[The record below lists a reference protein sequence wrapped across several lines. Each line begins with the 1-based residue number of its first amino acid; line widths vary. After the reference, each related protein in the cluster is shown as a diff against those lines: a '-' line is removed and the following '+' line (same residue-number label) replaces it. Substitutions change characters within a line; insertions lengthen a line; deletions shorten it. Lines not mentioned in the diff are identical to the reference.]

1 MDAIREV
8 YSQRSV
14 KRWREIFHELM
25 HIKTTQY
32 QLYLEKRRYTTSRV
46 WKLLRDAKLESTDYK
61 CEICDEQGEVMQVH
75 HLTYVRCGGKELME
89 DLQSVCK
96 ECHGAI
102 HGYRKP
108 KPIKVVE
115 VDQDEIN
122 RNKVLDMMNAG
133 DVYWESFHRIYGF
146 A

>member
-1 MDAIREV
+1 
-8 YSQRSV
+8 
-14 KRWREIFHELM
+14 M
-25 HIKTTQY
+25 HTKTTGQKRTDAQY
-32 QLYLEKRRYTTSRV
+32 QLYLEKRRYDKSKV
-46 WKLLRDAKLESTDYK
+46 WKSLRDVKLESTDYK
-61 CEICDEQGEVMQVH
+61 CEICDEQSEVMQVH

-108 KPIKVVE
+108 IKVVE